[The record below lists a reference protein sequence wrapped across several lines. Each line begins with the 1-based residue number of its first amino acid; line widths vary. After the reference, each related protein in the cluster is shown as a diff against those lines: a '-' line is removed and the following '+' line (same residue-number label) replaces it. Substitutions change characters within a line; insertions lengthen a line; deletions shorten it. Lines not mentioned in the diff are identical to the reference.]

1 MLFDYAC
8 LPLNKLHFTKHHY
21 YTVTL
26 QCSLWCHIFL
36 LLGWLCSDCFCD
48 APLTHK
54 SPLGLTRLFLP
65 HSVLPPFLSFLS
77 CILGLGYLYIFGGR
91 GSFIWFFTLAK
102 FLLNPQAFSAGADPR
117 SRWTVWMV
125 SHLWGLWP
133 LPPSA
138 PCVVPN
144 YSWIPFNKRQAGR
157 QASRH
162 HLPTPPS
169 HLLLLLL
176 SSLQEKKYKWM
187 QLKFTHLFCTL

>member
-1 MLFDYAC
+1 MWHSCITILS
-8 LPLNKLHFTKHHY
+8 LPLPIIETLYLVLFSQRLLHLWVKP
-21 YTVTL
+21 
-26 QCSLWCHIFL
+26 SLH
-36 LLGWLCSDCFCD
+36 
-48 APLTHK
+48 LT
-54 SPLGLTRLFLP
+54 PLFL
-65 HSVLPPFLSFLS
+65 
-77 CILGLGYLYIFGGR
+77 CILDVGYLYIYSDT

-133 LPPSA
+133 LPPLA

-162 HLPTPPS
+162 HLPETPLPT
-169 HLLLLLL
+169 LLLPSP
-176 SSLQEKKYKWM
+176 SSSSQEEKI
-187 QLKFTHLFCTL
+187 